1 MEIQNSLK
9 HDFVKFIYEFFD
21 GINIIGSI
29 EIIGMNS
36 KDFKTE
42 LGGQQDINF
51 LINKSMSACQK

>member
-1 MEIQNSLK
+1 MNWPTFRWYKYNWFNLESLLVEK
-9 HDFVKFIYEFFD
+9 C
-21 GINIIGSI
+21 
-29 EIIGMNS
+29 IIGMNS